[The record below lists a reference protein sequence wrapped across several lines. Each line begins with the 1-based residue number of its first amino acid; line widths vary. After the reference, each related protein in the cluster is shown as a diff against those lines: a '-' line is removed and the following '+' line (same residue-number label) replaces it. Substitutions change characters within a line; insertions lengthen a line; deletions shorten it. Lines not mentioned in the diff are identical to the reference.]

1 MSINWKDV
9 SYILGQQIGADFKTQ
24 EIEVDFDTFSQSIK
38 AAYNGEAGT
47 MSTEQVQSVMQEFQ
61 QLMQDKHS
69 ARTQEEAAVNAEA
82 GLKYLEDNKAQDGI
96 ITLDSG
102 LQYRVITEG
111 TGKKPAA
118 TDTVETHY
126 EGKLIDGSVFDSSY
140 QRGQTATFPVNGVI
154 PGWTEALQLMGEG
167 AKWQLFI
174 PSTLAYGE
182 AGSPPVIPPSA
193 TLIFDVELVSVK

>member
-9 SYILGQQIGADFKTQ
+9 SYILGQQIGADFKAQ
-24 EIEVDFDTFSQSIK
+24 DIEVEFDTFFESFKGS
-38 AAYNGEAGT
+38 YNGEEGT
-47 MSTEQVQSVMQEFQ
+47 MAMDKVQSVMQEFQ
-61 QLMQDKHS
+61 QLMQDRHQAK
-69 ARTQEEAAVNAEA
+69 AQKEAAANAEA
-82 GLKYLEDNKAQDGI
+82 GLKYLEENKALEGV

-102 LQYRVITEG
+102 LQYKVINEG

-126 EGKLIDGSVFDSSY
+126 EGKLIDGTVFDSSY

-167 AKWQLFI
+167 AKWQLVI